1 MWRQT
6 KHTHTHAHTHTHTPS
21 FPLVHYNVPPSP
33 DGVLSLWK
41 GVADSGLMGEVL
53 SSLQTELL
61 ATLKGV
67 EVRSEK
73 ADLQETGEF
82 PQWGQ
87 VSLIS
92 LCWCSNNV

>member
-1 MWRQT
+1 MHIIYAKIRPYT
-6 KHTHTHAHTHTHTPS
+6 E
-21 FPLVHYNVPPSP
+21 FPTYHNDVPPISL

-53 SSLQTELL
+53 STLQTELL

-73 ADLQETGEF
+73 ASLQETGECL
-82 PQWGQ
+82 QWDLA
-87 VSLIS
+87 SH
-92 LCWCSNNV
+92 

>member
-1 MWRQT
+1 MT
-6 KHTHTHAHTHTHTPS
+6 KKHTHARTHTQ
-21 FPLVHYNVPPSP
+21 FPTDHNNVLPNWLSL

-41 GVADSGLMGEVL
+41 SVADSGLMGEVL

-73 ADLQETGEF
+73 ANLQETGEF
-82 PQWGQ
+82 
-87 VSLIS
+87 SLWD
-92 LCWCSNNV
+92 LAYH